1 MAGPEIKKRE
11 EEGESLNTKEKKK
24 RRGRASLE
32 GKQREREGK
41 SSPVYPTLS
50 KRVHQT
56 YGFSRNS

>member
-1 MAGPEIKKRE
+1 VSTKRKQRE
-11 EEGESLNTKEKKK
+11 EREAE
-24 RRGRASLE
+24 RRAKTVRASIE
-32 GKQREREGK
+32 RKQREREGK